1 MDCVVGYM
9 VLLLLWKKIVCGL
22 LVGCVQFV
30 VVCLVVECECEI
42 KVFVL
47 EEFWEID
54 VNMMMLFG
62 EVLLLQVMYQ
72 NDKLFWLVNCEQ
84 MFVVVSLLEKVCYS
98 VLECEDKLISSKSG
112 VLFIIFML

>member
-22 LVGCVQFV
+22 FAGCVQLV

-47 EEFWEID
+47 EEFWEVD
-54 VNMMMLFG
+54 VSMIMLFG
-62 EVLLLQVMYQ
+62 EVLVLQVIYQ
-72 NDKLFWLVNCEQ
+72 NDKLFCLVNKE
-84 MFVVVSLLEKVCYS
+84 
-98 VLECEDKLISSKSG
+98 
-112 VLFIIFML
+112 